1 MTIHGWIFLGN
12 RLYIVMSSRKIQCM
26 VSGKSYTFSKD
37 YFEKKVV
44 EYGDEDSLRN
54 YFITRKVKTYLNKG
68 YSINDIRNIMG
79 ASDDSSLA
87 GQDSEEV
94 RAMIEFHAVRNKGK
108 SKRVSNMNFATLKS
122 DPDVAAFI
130 NTITKYE

>member
-1 MTIHGWIFLGN
+1 
-12 RLYIVMSSRKIQCM
+12 VMSSRKITCK

-68 YSINDIRNIMG
+68 YSINDIRNIM
-79 ASDDSSLA
+79 SIDDESSLA
-87 GQDSEEV
+87 GSDSEEI
-94 RAMIEFHAVRNKGK
+94 RAMIEFHSVRNKGK
-108 SKRVSNMNFATLKS
+108 NKRVSNMNFATLKS

-130 NTITKYE
+130 NTIAKYEK

>member
-1 MTIHGWIFLGN
+1 
-12 RLYIVMSSRKIQCM
+12 MSSRKITCL

-79 ASDDSSLA
+79 VTDESSLA
-87 GQDSEEV
+87 GADGEEI
-94 RAMIEFHAVRNKGK
+94 RAMIEFHSVRNKGK
-108 SKRVSNMNFATLKS
+108 NKRVSNMNFATLKS

-130 NTITKYE
+130 NTITKYEK

>member
-1 MTIHGWIFLGN
+1 
-12 RLYIVMSSRKIQCM
+12 MSSRKITCM

-37 YFEKKVV
+37 YFEKKVT

-79 ASDDSSLA
+79 VEEDSSLVTS
-87 GQDSEEV
+87 DSEEV
-94 RAMIEFHAVRNKGK
+94 RAMIEFHSVRNKGK

-130 NTITKYE
+130 NTITKYEK